1 MKPPNPILIKHARQV
16 FILLQSDYP
25 EDVRLS
31 REIGALRN
39 AGWRPVLLC
48 NNRAGRPVREETGA
62 FTVYRVH
69 SPFRF
74 FPLLNKWLTSPFLLN
89 PAWILAVMRVLRR
102 ERVDAVHV
110 VNLPL
115 APLGILAGRI
125 LRKPVVYDM
134 FENYPEAIRSWNLRG
149 FRSILRNP
157 RIAEIIDGF
166 CMRKADRVIAVV
178 QEAADRLTS
187 KGIAPEQVAVV
198 ENTVDLSRFRSFK
211 VDPGILRRYADKT
224 ALIYTGQFS
233 KERGLETAID
243 AMNLVRKRIPNAVLV
258 LVGSGPYKKV
268 LENAA
273 KLRKLNDIIEF
284 TGWVDY
290 GLFPSYIQAASVC
303 IIPQPSNPFIDT
315 TMPNKM
321 YEYMAMGKPVLASDA
336 KPFRRLIAECR
347 CGETFRSG
355 SAEDFADQ
363 VVRILRSKVPYGKN
377 GRRAVEKKYNWAVS
391 SKELIRLYQTL

>member
-1 MKPPNPILIKHARQV
+1 MKPRNPTLNNSDRRV

-25 EDVRLS
+25 DDPRLS
-31 REIGALRN
+31 REIGALRM

-48 NNRAGRPVREETGA
+48 NNRAGRPLREETGEL
-62 FTVYRVH
+62 TVYRVP

-74 FPLLNKWLTSPFLLN
+74 SPPLNKWLTSPFLLN
-89 PAWILAVMRVLRR
+89 PFWIGTVFRVLKR
-102 ERVDAVHV
+102 ERIDAVHV

-115 APLGILAGRI
+115 ASLGILTGRI

-157 RIAEIIDGF
+157 RIAEIMDGF
-166 CMRKADRVIAVV
+166 CMRKADRIITVV

-187 KGIAPEQVAVV
+187 KGIAPERVAVV
-198 ENTVDLSRFRSFK
+198 ENTVDLTRFRSFQ
-211 VDPGILRRYADKT
+211 VDHSILRRYAHKT

-233 KERGLETAID
+233 RERGLETAID
-243 AMNLVRKRIPNAVLV
+243 AMPLLKKRIPNAVLV
-258 LVGSGPYKKV
+258 LVGSGPHKNF

-290 GLFPSYIQAASVC
+290 GLFPSYIRAASVC

-355 SAEDFADQ
+355 SPEDFADQ
-363 VVRILRSKVPYGKN
+363 VVRILKSKVPYGKN

-391 SKELIRLYQTL
+391 SKELIRLYERL

>member
-1 MKPPNPILIKHARQV
+1 MKPRNPTLNKAAGRV

-25 EDVRLS
+25 DDPRLS

-39 AGWRPVLLC
+39 AGWRAVLLC
-48 NNRAGRPVREETGA
+48 NNRAGRPLREETGEL
-62 FTVYRVH
+62 TVYRVP
-69 SPFRF
+69 SPFRL
-74 FPLLNKWLTSPFLLN
+74 FPPLNTWLTSPFLLN
-89 PAWILAVMRVLRR
+89 PVWILACIRVLVR
-102 ERVDAVHV
+102 ERIDAVHV

-115 APLGILAGRI
+115 ALMGILAGRI

-157 RIAEIIDGF
+157 RIAEIIDRF
-166 CMRKADRVIAVV
+166 CMRKADRVITVV
-178 QEAADRLTS
+178 QEAADRLRS
-187 KGIAPEQVAVV
+187 KGIEPERVAVV
-198 ENTVDLSRFRSFK
+198 ENTVDLAKFRSFRL
-211 VDPGILRRYADKT
+211 DDGIVRRYKDKT

-233 KERGLETAID
+233 KERGLETAIE
-243 AMNLVRKRIPNAVLV
+243 AMPILRKRIPNAILV

-268 LENAA
+268 LENEA
-273 KLRKLNDIIEF
+273 KIRKINDIIEF

-290 GLFPSYIQAASVC
+290 GLFPSYIRAASVC

-321 YEYMAMGKPVLASDA
+321 YEYMAMAKPVLSSDA

-355 SAEDFADQ
+355 SPEDFADQ
-363 VVRILRSKVPYGKN
+363 VVRILKSDVPYGKN

-391 SKELIRLYQTL
+391 SKELIRLYETL

>member
-1 MKPPNPILIKHARQV
+1 MKKV

-25 EDVRLS
+25 DDPRLS

-39 AGWRPVLLC
+39 AGWMPVLLC
-48 NNRAGRPVREETGA
+48 NNRQGRPVLEETGEL
-62 FTVYRVH
+62 TIYRIH

-89 PAWILAVMRVLRR
+89 PIWIVACIQALRR
-102 ERVDAVHV
+102 ERIDAVHV

-115 APLGILAGRI
+115 ALMGILAGRI
-125 LRKPVVYDM
+125 RRKPVIYDM

-157 RIAEIIDGF
+157 RIAEIIDRF
-166 CMRKADRVIAVV
+166 CMRKADRVITVV
-178 QEAADRLTS
+178 QEAADRLNS
-187 KGIAPEQVAVV
+187 KGIEPERVAVV
-198 ENTVDLSRFRSFK
+198 ENTVDLTKFRSFK
-211 VDPGILRRYADKT
+211 LDDGILRRYKEKT

-233 KERGLETAID
+233 KERGLETAIE
-243 AMNLVRKRIPNAVLV
+243 AMPILRRRIPNAMLV
-258 LVGSGPYKKV
+258 LVGSGPYKNA
-268 LENAA
+268 LENAV

-321 YEYMAMGKPVLASDA
+321 YETMAMGKPVLASDA
-336 KPFRRLIAECR
+336 RPFRRLIAECR

-355 SAEDFADQ
+355 SPEDFADQ
-363 VVRILRSKVPYGKN
+363 VVRILKSRVPYGKN

-391 SKELIRLYQTL
+391 SKELIRLYETL